1 MNRAIALGLL
11 LLLPACAS
19 SPSLRANRAAP
30 SPGVVGAAST
40 TSPALAVEPWT
51 FNGRVGQAITTPSYR
66 IFTTQRDTPLADRLP
81 GFMEASLANYTTA
94 IAPLPPPRRRL
105 DFYVLSNRAEWARL
119 TRDLLG
125 EERASRYLHIERG
138 GFSDDARAVLFNIG
152 LHDTLA
158 IAAHEGWHQY
168 TQSAFAEP
176 LPAWLD
182 EGLAAWME
190 GFRWDARRPD
200 QPLFL
205 PWANIERFDHLRAAW
220 ARGQTVPLQTLLES
234 RPEDLIRASSDGTLT
249 YYSQVWA
256 LAHFLNEGDEGRYRN
271 AMRRLLL
278 DAAEGRM
285 RRAVQAHLG
294 QRAARSA
301 VMRRTGPEVFL
312 TYFDDDLDAVSRRY
326 ADFIDRL
333 VATGAKDRIIAGRSP
348 VEP

>member
-1 MNRAIALGLL
+1 MIRAIPLALL

-19 SPSLRANRAAP
+19 SPSPRADT
-30 SPGVVGAAST
+30 SPGVVSSAAAASPVL
-40 TSPALAVEPWT
+40 SVEPWT
-51 FNGRVGQAITTPSYR
+51 FSGRVGQAISTPSYR

-81 GFMEASLANYTTA
+81 GFMEASLANYTA
-94 IAPLPPPRRRL
+94 ALAPLPPPRRRL
-105 DFYVLSNRAEWARL
+105 DTYVLSNRAEWARL

-125 EERASRYLHIERG
+125 EERAARYLHIERG
-138 GFSDDARAVLFNIG
+138 GFSDDTRAVLFNIG

-182 EGLAAWME
+182 EGLAVWME
-190 GFRWDARRPD
+190 GFRWDAQRPD
-200 QPLFL
+200 RPIFL
-205 PWANIERFDHLRAAW
+205 PWANVERFDHLRAAW
-220 ARGQTVPLQTLLES
+220 ARGQTVPLATLLES

-256 LAHFLNEGDEGRYRN
+256 LAHFLNEGDEGRYRDPL
-271 AMRRLLL
+271 RRLLL

-301 VMRRTGPEVFL
+301 VMRRTGPEVFM
-312 TYFDDDLDAVSRRY
+312 TYFDDDLDAASRRY
-326 ADFIDRL
+326 AAFIDRL
-333 VATGAKDRIIAGRSP
+333 VATGAKDRIIAGQSP
-348 VEP
+348 LD